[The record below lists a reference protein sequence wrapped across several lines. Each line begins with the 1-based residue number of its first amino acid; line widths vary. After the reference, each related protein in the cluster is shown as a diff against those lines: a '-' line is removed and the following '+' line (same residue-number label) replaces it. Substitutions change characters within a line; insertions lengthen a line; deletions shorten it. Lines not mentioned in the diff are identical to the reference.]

1 MQINVLAMCYNDAN
15 KFKGG
20 IFMVDL
26 DDLNFEIYIKIKIVN
41 VSENEDSKLKE
52 TFSKECKR
60 IEFIT
65 VNPTLQHN
73 DNEIDNMLRAADI
86 TFIVTKGDEEHFQL
100 ANKVAERAV
109 SLGSLC
115 VGLILDNES
124 WDFENHFDVFFK
136 TSKENILP
144 IVKLIYVMLTEP
156 GLIGLDYADV
166 KTVLQDGG
174 EAVFAFG
181 EDVGENASVNAVKA
195 AINNSPL
202 KTIFKDSK
210 RILLNFMGSS
220 DNISMFEINEGFQV
234 LLELAHPN
242 ANILFGANLDDS
254 MGENISVTI
263 IATGFGELNNE
274 DSENNAD
281 NKISSPMSLDID
293 MSLDIEGWLRKD
305 NKKNKEQEQDDDLV
319 PHPNGKKVCETL
331 SNMRKELAK
340 ANNIPFE
347 SKDCDF
353 NGLCAGTCAKCDSEA
368 TYLRQKLLE
377 ISPEKIKYPRFD
389 SKN

>member
-1 MQINVLAMCYNDAN
+1 
-15 KFKGG
+15 
-20 IFMVDL
+20 MVDL

-41 VSENEDSKLKE
+41 VSENEDSELKE
-52 TFSKECKR
+52 TFSKECER

-65 VNPTLQHN
+65 INPTLQHS

-124 WDFENHFDVFFK
+124 WDVENYFDVFFK
-136 TSKENILP
+136 ISKENILP

-368 TYLRQKLLE
+368 AYLRQKLLE

-389 SKN
+389 QN

>member
-1 MQINVLAMCYNDAN
+1 
-15 KFKGG
+15 
-20 IFMVDL
+20 MVDL

-41 VSENEDSKLKE
+41 VSENEDSELKE
-52 TFSKECKR
+52 TFSKECER

-65 VNPTLQHN
+65 INPTLQHS

-86 TFIVTKGDEEHFQL
+86 TFIVTKGDEERFQL
-100 ANKVAERAV
+100 ANKVAEHAV

-115 VGLILDNES
+115 IGLILDNES
-124 WDFENHFDVFFK
+124 CDFENHFDIFFK

-144 IVKLIYVMLTEP
+144 IVKLIYGMLTEP

-166 KTVLQDGG
+166 KAVLQDGG
-174 EAVFAFG
+174 EAIFAFG

-195 AINNSPL
+195 AINNFRL

-220 DNISMFEINEGFQV
+220 EYMSMFEINEGFQV
-234 LLELAHPN
+234 VLELAHPDS
-242 ANILFGANLDDS
+242 NIIFGANIDDN
-254 MGENISVTI
+254 MGENIGVGI
-263 IATGFGELNNE
+263 IATGFDNSDNA
-274 DSENNAD
+274 DNAD
-281 NKISSPMSLDID
+281 NKIPSPMDLDIPLGWVREEVGVEVKENRETQTVGD
-293 MSLDIEGWLRKD
+293 YLDSLS
-305 NKKNKEQEQDDDLV
+305 KKRESNDDLLL
-319 PHPNGKKVCETL
+319 HPNGKKVCETL
-331 SNMRKELAK
+331 RNMRKALAK

-347 SKDCDF
+347 SKECDF
-353 NGLCAGTCAKCDSEA
+353 NGLCAGTCEKCDSEA

-389 SKN
+389 QN